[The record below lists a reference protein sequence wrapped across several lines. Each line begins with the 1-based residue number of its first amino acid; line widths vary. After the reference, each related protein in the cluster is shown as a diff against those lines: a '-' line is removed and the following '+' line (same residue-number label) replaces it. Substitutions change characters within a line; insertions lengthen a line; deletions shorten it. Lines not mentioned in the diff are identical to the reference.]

1 MGGGG
6 GGGGHVHV
14 CNTCQILKAGSPH
27 TQRSALLVGS
37 TTHSGVVG
45 EQGDW
50 SSSTDTGKVETF
62 SGKVVEEDVCVW

>member
-1 MGGGG
+1 MQ
-6 GGGGHVHV
+6 HMP
-14 CNTCQILKAGSPH
+14 NTQSRKPTHSEISITGC
-27 TQRSALLVGS
+27 GS
-37 TTHSGVVG
+37 THSVVVG